1 MAKPMSLKTFL
12 NVDYTQ
18 TGDEFQATNAKKR
31 KRDIGAGTDAEYSS
45 TNPPSKDEALNVQQ
59 RLALSRSLKKNKA
72 KIALG
77 RKRAERKVASMDK
90 LKQRAQKQA
99 RNTFLQKITKDIPK
113 DELSMSRRQSIEKRL
128 DKMKPKIDKL
138 AKKLLPKVRQ
148 SEIQK
153 KRGGQ
158 SDDD

>member
-1 MAKPMSLKTFL
+1 MSLKTFL

-59 RLALSRSLKKNKA
+59 RLARARSLKKNKA
-72 KIALG
+72 KIAMG
-77 RKRAERKVASMDK
+77 RKRAARKVADMDT
-90 LKQRAQKQA
+90 LKKRATKQA
-99 RNTFLQKITKDIPK
+99 RNTFLKKITKDVPK
-113 DELSMSRRQSIEKRL
+113 NELSLARRQSIEKRL

-138 AKKLLPKVRQ
+138 AKKLLPKVRKG
-148 SEIQK
+148 ELER
-153 KRGGQ
+153 KRGKKS
-158 SDDD
+158 SD